1 MKRLDQFLSE
11 NSILTRSKAKDAVRS
26 GRVTVNAVKAKDPA
40 MKISDDDEVMLDKE
54 PVTATGPVY
63 IVMNK
68 PTGVL
73 SATEDGKD
81 RTVLD
86 LVKKSEKIPD
96 SIKKKDLFPIGRLD
110 KDTEGLL
117 VITDD
122 GKLSHDLL
130 SPSKHVEKTY
140 FAVCIGT
147 PAEDAAERFRDG
159 IMVGEDYKALP
170 AKLQV
175 VSLGNGRCELLIT
188 LTEGRFHQVKRMC
201 HEIGAEVEY
210 LKRVSFG
217 ALKLPEDLKPGD
229 LMLMPDF
236 PEKVRTEK

>member
-1 MKRLDQFLSE
+1 MKRLDQYLSE

-40 MKISDDDEVMLDKE
+40 MKIGDDDEVMLDKE

-68 PTGVL
+68 PAGIL
-73 SATEDGKD
+73 SATEDGKT

-86 LVKKSEKIPD
+86 LVKESEIIPD

-117 VITDD
+117 IITDD

-130 SPSKHVEKTY
+130 SPAKHVEKTY
-140 FAVCIGT
+140 FAVCTGE
-147 PAEDAAERFRDG
+147 PAKDAAERFRDG
-159 IMVGEDYKALP
+159 IMVGEDYRALP

-175 VSLGNGRCELLIT
+175 VSQGNGRCELLIT
-188 LTEGRFHQVKRMC
+188 LIEGRFHQVKRMC

-217 ALKLPEDLKPGD
+217 NLKLPEDLRPGD

-236 PEKVRTEK
+236 PEKVRN

>member
-1 MKRLDQFLSE
+1 M
-11 NSILTRSKAKDAVRS
+11 
-26 GRVTVNAVKAKDPA
+26 
-40 MKISDDDEVMLDKE
+40 
-54 PVTATGPVY
+54 
-63 IVMNK
+63 MNK
-68 PTGVL
+68 PAGIL
-73 SATEDGKD
+73 SATEDGKT

-86 LVKKSEKIPD
+86 LVKESEIIPD

-117 VITDD
+117 IITDD

-130 SPSKHVEKTY
+130 SPAKHLEKTY
-140 FAVCIGT
+140 FAVCTGE
-147 PAEDAAERFRDG
+147 PAKDAAERFRDG
-159 IMVGEDYKALP
+159 IMVGEDYRALP

-175 VSLGNGRCELLIT
+175 VSQGNGRCELLIT

-201 HEIGAEVEY
+201 HEIGTEVEY

-217 ALKLPEDLKPGD
+217 NLKLPEDLRPGD

-236 PEKVRTEK
+236 PEKVRN